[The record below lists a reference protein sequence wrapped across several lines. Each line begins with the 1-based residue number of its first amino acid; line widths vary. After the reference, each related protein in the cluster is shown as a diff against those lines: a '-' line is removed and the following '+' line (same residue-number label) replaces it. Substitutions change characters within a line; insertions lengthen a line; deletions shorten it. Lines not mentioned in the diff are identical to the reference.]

1 MAFKKGQSGN
11 PLGRPKGSG
20 NSNARVIRE
29 KFNEVVENQLQN
41 IDGWLAEIAKDDPKA
56 ALDMIVKLAEY
67 CLPKLS
73 RVQSEVEQIQDIPQ
87 FTIVEDDARQ
97 ENKKQEKII
106 PSADEFISYCVKK
119 QANVDP
125 AHAKLKFDQW
135 LENGWKDGYNK
146 PIKVWKSKAN
156 GVIPHLKTIKPKSK
170 YQVDKSKSK
179 DF

>member
-41 IDGWLAEIAKDDPKA
+41 LDGWLLDIAKEDPKA

-87 FTIVEDDARQ
+87 FTIVTLDGDGNAIED
-97 ENKKQEKII
+97 E
-106 PSADEFISYCVKK
+106 
-119 QANVDP
+119 
-125 AHAKLKFDQW
+125 
-135 LENGWKDGYNK
+135 
-146 PIKVWKSKAN
+146 
-156 GVIPHLKTIKPKSK
+156 
-170 YQVDKSKSK
+170 
-179 DF
+179 